1 MVSQYL
7 SEVKELVKAKLTES
21 IGNSNP
27 IEKSMAYSAIA
38 ESKMV
43 RAGLI
48 FASSEINSS
57 LEHDSVITLAASIEL
72 MHTYS
77 LIHDDLPCMD
87 DDDIRR
93 NQPSNHIKY
102 GEANA
107 VLSGDALQALA
118 YEIICNDIYL
128 SDNNKVKAL
137 KLLSQACGKNGMVLG
152 QHLDIENENNLAK
165 TDQESLDHIHQLKTG
180 KLIEC
185 SVLFGQLNNDLND
198 NELQNFKSF
207 SRKLGLAFQI
217 IDDILDVTESSEIL
231 GKNNNSDIKNNKDTY
246 VNIIGVEA
254 SRARAKSL
262 IESSVADLNN
272 NNLTNIDKLVDIAYY
287 LIERRN

>member
-27 IEKSMAYSAIA
+27 VEKSMVYSAIA

-48 FASSEINSS
+48 FASSEINSL

-107 VLSGDALQALA
+107 VLSGDALQALS

-185 SVLFGQLNNDLND
+185 SILFGKLNNDLND
-198 NELQNFKSF
+198 SELQNFKSF

-217 IDDILDVTESSEIL
+217 IDDVLDVTESSEIL

-246 VNIIGVEA
+246 VDIIGVEA
-254 SRARAKSL
+254 SRVRAKSL

>member
-7 SEVKELVKAKLTES
+7 SEVKELVKAKLTKS

-27 IEKSMAYSAIA
+27 VEKSMVYSAIA

-57 LEHDSVITLAASIEL
+57 LEHDSVITLATSIEL

-107 VLSGDALQALA
+107 VLSGDALQALS

-152 QHLDIENENNLAK
+152 QHLDIENENNLEK

-198 NELQNFKSF
+198 SELQNFKSF

-217 IDDILDVTESSEIL
+217 IDDVLDVTESSEIL

-246 VNIIGVEA
+246 VNIIGIES

-262 IESSVADLNN
+262 IESSIADLNN

>member
-7 SEVKELVKAKLTES
+7 SEVKELVKTKLTES

-27 IEKSMAYSAIA
+27 VEESMLYSAVA

-48 FASSEINSS
+48 FASSEMNSS

-93 NQPSNHIKY
+93 NQPSNHVKY

-185 SVLFGQLNNDLND
+185 SVLFGQLNNDWND

-246 VNIIGVEA
+246 VNILGVES

-262 IESSVADLNN
+262 VESAIADLNN
-272 NNLTNIDKLVDIAYY
+272 NNPTNIDKLVDIAYY
-287 LIERRN
+287 LINRRN

>member
-27 IEKSMAYSAIA
+27 VEKSMVYSAIA

-107 VLSGDALQALA
+107 VLSGDALQALS

-198 NELQNFKSF
+198 SELQNFKSF

-217 IDDILDVTESSEIL
+217 IDDVLDVTESSEIL

-246 VNIIGVEA
+246 VDIIGVEA
-254 SRARAKSL
+254 SRVRAKSL
-262 IESSVADLNN
+262 IKSSVADLNN

>member
-27 IEKSMAYSAIA
+27 VEKSMVYSAIA

-107 VLSGDALQALA
+107 VLSGDALQALS

-180 KLIEC
+180 RLIEC

-198 NELQNFKSF
+198 SELQNFKSF

-217 IDDILDVTESSEIL
+217 IDDVLDVTESSEIL

-246 VNIIGVEA
+246 VNIIGVGA

>member
-7 SEVKELVKAKLTES
+7 SEVKELVKVKLTES

-27 IEKSMAYSAIA
+27 VEKSMVYSAIA

-107 VLSGDALQALA
+107 VLSGDALQALS

-198 NELQNFKSF
+198 SELQNFKSF

-217 IDDILDVTESSEIL
+217 IDDVLDVTESSEIL

-246 VNIIGVEA
+246 VDIIGVEP

-262 IESSVADLNN
+262 IESSVTDLNN

>member
-7 SEVKELVKAKLTES
+7 SEVKELVKTKLTES

-27 IEKSMAYSAIA
+27 VEKSMAYSAIA

-43 RAGLI
+43 RAGFI
-48 FASSEINSS
+48 FASSEMSSS

-93 NQPSNHIKY
+93 NQPSNHVKY

-137 KLLSQACGKNGMVLG
+137 KLLSHACGKNGMVLG
-152 QHLDIENENNLAK
+152 QHLDIDNENNLAK

-198 NELQNFKSF
+198 NEIQNLKSF

-217 IDDILDVTESSEIL
+217 IDDVLDVTESSEVL

-246 VNIIGVEA
+246 VNILGVES

-262 IESSVADLNN
+262 VESAIADLNN
-272 NNLTNIDKLVDIAYY
+272 NNPTNIDKLVDIAYY
-287 LIERRN
+287 LINRRN

>member
-27 IEKSMAYSAIA
+27 VEKSMVYSAIA

-57 LEHDSVITLAASIEL
+57 LEQDSVITLAASIEL

-107 VLSGDALQALA
+107 VLSGDALQALS

-198 NELQNFKSF
+198 SELQNFKSF

-217 IDDILDVTESSEIL
+217 IDDVLDVTESSEIL

-246 VNIIGVEA
+246 VNIIGVEP

-262 IESSVADLNN
+262 VESAIADLNN

>member
-7 SEVKELVKAKLTES
+7 SEVKELVKTKLTES

-27 IEKSMAYSAIA
+27 VEKSMAYSAIA

-48 FASSEINSS
+48 FASSEISSS

-93 NQPSNHIKY
+93 NQPSNHVKY

-107 VLSGDALQALA
+107 VLSGDALQALS

-137 KLLSQACGKNGMVLG
+137 KLLSHACGKNGMVLG
-152 QHLDIENENNLAK
+152 QHLDIDNENNLAK
-165 TDQESLDHIHQLKTG
+165 IDQESLDHIHQLKTG

-198 NELQNFKSF
+198 NEIQNLKSF

-217 IDDILDVTESSEIL
+217 IDDVLDVTESSEVL

-246 VNIIGVEA
+246 VNILGVES

-262 IESSVADLNN
+262 VESAIADLNN
-272 NNLTNIDKLVDIAYY
+272 NNPANIDKLVDIAYY
-287 LIERRN
+287 LINRRN

>member
-7 SEVKELVKAKLTES
+7 SEVKELVKTKLTES

-27 IEKSMAYSAIA
+27 VEKSMAYSAIA

-93 NQPSNHIKY
+93 NQPSNHVKY
-102 GEANA
+102 GEASA
-107 VLSGDALQALA
+107 VLSGDALQALS

-128 SDNNKVKAL
+128 SNNNKVKAL
-137 KLLSQACGKNGMVLG
+137 KLLSHACGKNGMVLG
-152 QHLDIENENNLAK
+152 QHLDIDNENNLAK

-198 NELQNFKSF
+198 NEIQNLKSF

-217 IDDILDVTESSEIL
+217 IDDVLDVTESSEVL

-246 VNIIGVEA
+246 VNILGVES

-262 IESSVADLNN
+262 VESAIADLNN
-272 NNLTNIDKLVDIAYY
+272 NNPANIDKLVDIAYY
-287 LIERRN
+287 LINRRN

>member
-7 SEVKELVKAKLTES
+7 SEVKELVKAKLTTS

-27 IEKSMAYSAIA
+27 VEKSMVYSAIA

-48 FASSEINSS
+48 FASAEINSS
-57 LEHDSVITLAASIEL
+57 LERDSVITLAASIEL

-107 VLSGDALQALA
+107 VLSGDALQALS

-152 QHLDIENENNLAK
+152 QHLDIENENNLTK
-165 TDQESLDHIHQLKTG
+165 TDQKNLDHIHQLKTG

-185 SVLFGQLNNDLND
+185 SILFGQINNDLND
-198 NELQNFKSF
+198 SELQNFKSF

-217 IDDILDVTESSEIL
+217 IDDVLDVTESSENL

-246 VNIIGVEA
+246 VNIIGIEP

-262 IESSVADLNN
+262 IESSIADLNN
-272 NNLTNIDKLVDIAYY
+272 NNLTNTDKLVDIAYY

>member
-27 IEKSMAYSAIA
+27 VEKSMVYSAIA

-48 FASSEINSS
+48 SASSEINSS

-107 VLSGDALQALA
+107 VLSGDALQALS

-198 NELQNFKSF
+198 SELQNFKSF

-217 IDDILDVTESSEIL
+217 IDDVLDVTESSEIL

-254 SRARAKSL
+254 SRARAKTL

>member
-27 IEKSMAYSAIA
+27 VEKSMVYSAIA

-107 VLSGDALQALA
+107 VLSGDALQALS

-137 KLLSQACGKNGMVLG
+137 RLLSQACGKNGMVLG

-198 NELQNFKSF
+198 SELQNFKSF

-217 IDDILDVTESSEIL
+217 IDDVLDVTESSEIL

-246 VNIIGVEA
+246 VDIIGVEA

>member
-7 SEVKELVKAKLTES
+7 SEVRELVKAKLTTS

-27 IEKSMAYSAIA
+27 VEKSMVYSAIA

-48 FASSEINSS
+48 FASAEIHSS
-57 LEHDSVITLAASIEL
+57 LERDSVITLAASIEL

-107 VLSGDALQALA
+107 VLSGDALQALS

-198 NELQNFKSF
+198 SELQNFKSF

-217 IDDILDVTESSEIL
+217 IDDVLDVTESSEIL

-246 VNIIGVEA
+246 VDIIGVEA
-254 SRARAKSL
+254 SRVRAKSL

>member
-7 SEVKELVKAKLTES
+7 SEVKELVKTKLTES

-27 IEKSMAYSAIA
+27 VEKSMAYSAIA

-48 FASSEINSS
+48 FASSEMSSS

-93 NQPSNHIKY
+93 NQPSNHVKY
-102 GEANA
+102 GEGSA
-107 VLSGDALQALA
+107 VLSGDALQALS

-137 KLLSQACGKNGMVLG
+137 KLLSHACGKNGMVLG
-152 QHLDIENENNLAK
+152 QHLDIDNENNLAK

-198 NELQNFKSF
+198 NEIQNLKSF

-217 IDDILDVTESSEIL
+217 IDDVLDVTESSEVL

-246 VNIIGVEA
+246 VNILGVES

-262 IESSVADLNN
+262 VESAIVDLNN
-272 NNLTNIDKLVDIAYY
+272 NNPTNIDKLVDIAYY
-287 LIERRN
+287 LINRRN

>member
-27 IEKSMAYSAIA
+27 VEKSMFYSAIA

-107 VLSGDALQALA
+107 VLSGDALQALS
-118 YEIICNDIYL
+118 YEIICNDVYL

-180 KLIEC
+180 RLIEC

-198 NELQNFKSF
+198 SELQNFKSF

-217 IDDILDVTESSEIL
+217 IDDVLDVTESSEIL

-246 VNIIGVEA
+246 VNIIGVGA

>member
-7 SEVKELVKAKLTES
+7 SEVKELVKAKLTKS

-27 IEKSMAYSAIA
+27 VEKSMVYSAIA

-107 VLSGDALQALA
+107 VLSGDALQALS

-198 NELQNFKSF
+198 SELQNFKSF

-217 IDDILDVTESSEIL
+217 IDDVLDVTESSEIL

-246 VNIIGVEA
+246 VDIIGVEA

-272 NNLTNIDKLVDIAYY
+272 NKLTNIDKLVDIAYY

>member
-7 SEVKELVKAKLTES
+7 LEVKELVKVKLTES

-27 IEKSMAYSAIA
+27 VEKSMIYSAIA

-107 VLSGDALQALA
+107 VLSGDALQALS

-198 NELQNFKSF
+198 SELQNFKSF

-217 IDDILDVTESSEIL
+217 IDDVLDVTESSEIL

>member
-7 SEVKELVKAKLTES
+7 SEVKELVKAKLTKS

-27 IEKSMAYSAIA
+27 VEKSMVYSAIA

-107 VLSGDALQALA
+107 VLSGDALQALS

-198 NELQNFKSF
+198 SELQNFKSF

-217 IDDILDVTESSEIL
+217 IDDVLDVTESSEIL

-246 VNIIGVEA
+246 VNIIGIES

-262 IESSVADLNN
+262 IESSIADLNN

>member
-7 SEVKELVKAKLTES
+7 SEVKELVKTKLTES

-27 IEKSMAYSAIA
+27 VEKSMAYSAIA

-107 VLSGDALQALA
+107 VLSGDALQALS

-137 KLLSQACGKNGMVLG
+137 KLLSHACGKNGMVLG
-152 QHLDIENENNLAK
+152 QHLDIDNENNLAK

-198 NELQNFKSF
+198 NEIQNLKSF

-217 IDDILDVTESSEIL
+217 IDDVLDVTESSEVL

-246 VNIIGVEA
+246 VNILGVES

-262 IESSVADLNN
+262 VESAIADLNN
-272 NNLTNIDKLVDIAYY
+272 NNPANIDKLVDIAYY
-287 LIERRN
+287 LINRRN

>member
-27 IEKSMAYSAIA
+27 VEKSMVYSAIA

-107 VLSGDALQALA
+107 VLSGDALQALS

-198 NELQNFKSF
+198 SELQNFKSF
-207 SRKLGLAFQI
+207 SKKLGLAFQI
-217 IDDILDVTESSEIL
+217 IDDVLDVTESSEIL

-254 SRARAKSL
+254 SRTRAKSL

>member
-7 SEVKELVKAKLTES
+7 SEVKELVKTKLTES

-27 IEKSMAYSAIA
+27 VEESMIYSAIA

-48 FASSEINSS
+48 FASSEISSS

-93 NQPSNHIKY
+93 NQPSNHVKY

-107 VLSGDALQALA
+107 VLSGDALQALS

-137 KLLSQACGKNGMVLG
+137 KLLSHACGKNGMVLG
-152 QHLDIENENNLAK
+152 QHLDIDNENNLAK

-198 NELQNFKSF
+198 NEIQNLKSF

-217 IDDILDVTESSEIL
+217 IDDVLDVTESSEVL

-246 VNIIGVEA
+246 VNILGVES

-262 IESSVADLNN
+262 VESAIADLNN
-272 NNLTNIDKLVDIAYY
+272 NNPANIDKLVDIAYY
-287 LIERRN
+287 LINRRN

>member
-7 SEVKELVKAKLTES
+7 SEVKELVKAKLTKS

-27 IEKSMAYSAIA
+27 VEKSMVYSAIA

-48 FASSEINSS
+48 SASSEINSS

-107 VLSGDALQALA
+107 VLSGDALQALS

-198 NELQNFKSF
+198 SELQNFKSF

-217 IDDILDVTESSEIL
+217 IDDVLDVTESSEIL

>member
-7 SEVKELVKAKLTES
+7 SEVRELVKAKLTTS

-27 IEKSMAYSAIA
+27 VEKSMVYSAIA

-48 FASSEINSS
+48 FASAEINSS
-57 LEHDSVITLAASIEL
+57 LERDSVITLAASIEL

-152 QHLDIENENNLAK
+152 QHLDIENENNLTK
-165 TDQESLDHIHQLKTG
+165 TDQENLDHIHQLKTG

-185 SVLFGQLNNDLND
+185 SILFGQINNDLND
-198 NELQNFKSF
+198 SELQNFKSF

-217 IDDILDVTESSEIL
+217 IDDVLDVTESSENL

-246 VNIIGVEA
+246 VDIIGIEP

-262 IESSVADLNN
+262 IESSIADLNN
-272 NNLTNIDKLVDIAYY
+272 NNLTNTDKLVDIAYY

>member
-27 IEKSMAYSAIA
+27 VEKSMVYSAIA

-107 VLSGDALQALA
+107 VLSGDALQALS

-198 NELQNFKSF
+198 SELQNFKSF

-217 IDDILDVTESSEIL
+217 IDDVLDVTESSEIL

-272 NNLTNIDKLVDIAYY
+272 NNLTNIDKLVGIAYY
-287 LIERRN
+287 LIDRRN

>member
-27 IEKSMAYSAIA
+27 VEKSMVYSAIA

-57 LEHDSVITLAASIEL
+57 LEQDSVITLAASIEL

-107 VLSGDALQALA
+107 VLSGDALQALS

-165 TDQESLDHIHQLKTG
+165 TDQESLDNIHQLKTG

-198 NELQNFKSF
+198 SELQNFKSF

-217 IDDILDVTESSEIL
+217 IDDVLDVTESSEIL

>member
-7 SEVKELVKAKLTES
+7 SEVRELVKAKLTTS

-27 IEKSMAYSAIA
+27 VEKSMIYSAIA

-48 FASSEINSS
+48 FASAEINSS
-57 LEHDSVITLAASIEL
+57 LERDSVITLAASIEL

-107 VLSGDALQALA
+107 VLSGDALQALS

-152 QHLDIENENNLAK
+152 QHLDIENENNLTK
-165 TDQESLDHIHQLKTG
+165 TDQENLDHIHQLKTG

-185 SVLFGQLNNDLND
+185 SILFGQINNDLND
-198 NELQNFKSF
+198 SELQNFKSF

-217 IDDILDVTESSEIL
+217 IDDVLDVTESSENL

-246 VNIIGVEA
+246 VDIIGIEP

-262 IESSVADLNN
+262 IESSIADLNN
-272 NNLTNIDKLVDIAYY
+272 NNLTNTDKLVDIAYY

>member
-7 SEVKELVKAKLTES
+7 SEVRELVKAKLTTS

-27 IEKSMAYSAIA
+27 VEKSMVYSAIA

-48 FASSEINSS
+48 FASAEINSS
-57 LEHDSVITLAASIEL
+57 LERDSVITLAASIEL

-107 VLSGDALQALA
+107 VLSGDALQALS

-152 QHLDIENENNLAK
+152 QHLDIENENNLTK
-165 TDQESLDHIHQLKTG
+165 TDQENLDHIHQLKTG

-185 SVLFGQLNNDLND
+185 SILFGQINNDLND
-198 NELQNFKSF
+198 SELQNFKSF

-217 IDDILDVTESSEIL
+217 IDDVLDVTESSENL

-246 VNIIGVEA
+246 VNIIGIEP

-262 IESSVADLNN
+262 IESSIADLSN
-272 NNLTNIDKLVDIAYY
+272 NNLTNTDKLVDIAYY

>member
-1 MVSQYL
+1 
-7 SEVKELVKAKLTES
+7 
-21 IGNSNP
+21 
-27 IEKSMAYSAIA
+27 
-38 ESKMV
+38 
-43 RAGLI
+43 
-48 FASSEINSS
+48 
-57 LEHDSVITLAASIEL
+57 
-72 MHTYS
+72 
-77 LIHDDLPCMD
+77 
-87 DDDIRR
+87 
-93 NQPSNHIKY
+93 
-102 GEANA
+102 
-107 VLSGDALQALA
+107 
-118 YEIICNDIYL
+118 
-128 SDNNKVKAL
+128 
-137 KLLSQACGKNGMVLG
+137 MVLG
-152 QHLDIENENNLAK
+152 QHLDIKNENNLAK
-165 TDQESLDHIHQLKTG
+165 TDQESLDNIHQLKTG

-198 NELQNFKSF
+198 SELQNFKSF

-217 IDDILDVTESSEIL
+217 IDDVLDVTESSEIL

>member
-27 IEKSMAYSAIA
+27 VEKSMVYSAIA

-107 VLSGDALQALA
+107 VLSGDALQALS

-165 TDQESLDHIHQLKTG
+165 KDQESLDHIHQLKTG

-198 NELQNFKSF
+198 SELQNFKSF

-217 IDDILDVTESSEIL
+217 IDDVLDVTESSEIL

>member
-7 SEVKELVKAKLTES
+7 SEVKELVKVKLTES

-27 IEKSMAYSAIA
+27 VEKSMVYSAIA

-107 VLSGDALQALA
+107 VLSGDALQALS

-198 NELQNFKSF
+198 SELQNFKSF

-217 IDDILDVTESSEIL
+217 IDDVLDVTESSEIL

>member
-7 SEVKELVKAKLTES
+7 SEVKELVKTKLTES

-27 IEKSMAYSAIA
+27 VEKSMAYSAIA

-93 NQPSNHIKY
+93 NQPSNHVKY
-102 GEANA
+102 GEASA
-107 VLSGDALQALA
+107 VLSGDALQALS

-137 KLLSQACGKNGMVLG
+137 KLLSHACGKNGMVLG
-152 QHLDIENENNLAK
+152 QHLDIDNENNLAK
-165 TDQESLDHIHQLKTG
+165 IDQESIDHIHQLKTG

-198 NELQNFKSF
+198 NEIQNLKSF

-217 IDDILDVTESSEIL
+217 IDDVLDVTESSEVL

-246 VNIIGVEA
+246 VNILGVES

-262 IESSVADLNN
+262 VESAIADLNN
-272 NNLTNIDKLVDIAYY
+272 NNPANIDKLVDIAYY
-287 LIERRN
+287 LINRRN

>member
-7 SEVKELVKAKLTES
+7 SEVKELVKTKLTES

-27 IEKSMAYSAIA
+27 VEKSMAYSAIA

-48 FASSEINSS
+48 FASSEMSSS

-107 VLSGDALQALA
+107 VLSGDALQALS

-137 KLLSQACGKNGMVLG
+137 KLLSHACGKNGMVLG
-152 QHLDIENENNLAK
+152 QHLDIDNENNLAK

-198 NELQNFKSF
+198 NEIQNLKSF

-217 IDDILDVTESSEIL
+217 IDDVLDVTESSEVL
-231 GKNNNSDIKNNKDTY
+231 GKNSNSDIKNNKDTY
-246 VNIIGVEA
+246 VNILGVES

-262 IESSVADLNN
+262 VESAIADLNN
-272 NNLTNIDKLVDIAYY
+272 NNPANIDKLVDIAYY
-287 LIERRN
+287 LINRRN